1 MPSESRMMALEPFF
15 PWRLFSGIRA
25 RASRNAV
32 FPHGFTWRAAAT
44 IFPASSVN
52 PTISFTSPSAKTKSA
67 KSSPGTR
74 DDASV
79 SSAAR
84 APSIF
89 PARPIEPEPSRRT
102 AYETGASALPWKRS

>member
-1 MPSESRMMALEPFF
+1 MALEPFF

-25 RASRNAV
+25 RASRKAV
-32 FPHGFTWRAAAT
+32 FPHGFTCRAAAT

-52 PTISFTSPSAKTKSA
+52 GTTSFTSPSAKTKRA

-74 DDASV
+74 VAASA
-79 SSAAR
+79 SMAAC

-102 AYETGASALPWKRS
+102 A